1 MPRKEKINQLKSLLK
16 IEDNKT
22 AENYLV
28 KANWNI
34 EKAKK
39 LYELENP
46 NNAESND
53 ILDNTQIEFN
63 INEIFKESNEVF
75 SPKNKSLYD
84 DFIKSLEKLFPN
96 QIVLNYKNFF
106 SSTKKAGGLIIIFPE
121 SKINE
126 LRNNLIRVVNKK
138 NSGIKKNIP
147 IFPILKESEAGNKI
161 IKAFGVKSF
170 PFYMFCKYK
179 NEETMY
185 ISYNVEKKLLMKD
198 LNDIFKILHQENIVE
213 LSISLDGEKSI
224 LNYNDFSG
232 DIEEQKS
239 IYQHVRLLNDSINT
253 LFDANRDDTIN
264 GFSNVSIDNKSE
276 DPSNS
281 DNNTSDEENI
291 TTKKDSQINSLYSF
305 SLDINN
311 PNNSIEMNQLT
322 QLTQDTTRMTTVNNF
337 IRKKNY
343 DINICTIKF
352 INSNDKKDYKI
363 KDFIKTDKVSSLFDY
378 VESLKREMKS
388 IGNFSNFDLAHGFPP
403 TYLSQFKNKT
413 LLEEDL
419 FPLSEVYICKK

>member
-22 AENYLV
+22 AENYLI

-46 NNAESND
+46 NNSESNN

-63 INEIFKESNEVF
+63 INEIIKESNEVF

-96 QIVLNYKNFF
+96 QIVLSYKNFF
-106 SSTKKAGGLIIIFPE
+106 SSTKEAGGLIIIFPE

-138 NSGIKKNIP
+138 NSGIKKNIS

-161 IKAFGVKSF
+161 IKALGVKSF

-179 NEETMY
+179 NEETLY
-185 ISYNVEKKLLMKD
+185 ISYNAEKKLLMKD
-198 LNDIFKILHQENIVE
+198 LKDIMKKLHQENIVE

-232 DIEEQKS
+232 DIKEQES
-239 IYQHVRLLNDSINT
+239 IYQYVRLLNDNINT
-253 LFDANRDDTIN
+253 LYDASRDDTI
-264 GFSNVSIDNKSE
+264 SNLSNISNTSESE
-276 DPSNS
+276 DSQKSN
-281 DNNTSDEENI
+281 NNIFNKENI
-291 TTKKDSQINSLYSF
+291 TKKTNSHNNSI
-305 SLDINN
+305 SSTLDTNIQ
-311 PNNSIEMNQLT
+311 NNSIETNQLT
-322 QLTQDTTRMTTVNNF
+322 QNTTRVTVNNF
-337 IRKKNY
+337 IGKKNY

-352 INSNDKKDYKI
+352 INSNDKTDYKI
-363 KDFIKTDKVSSLFDY
+363 KEFIKTDKVSSLFDY
-378 VESLKREMKS
+378 VESLKRDMKS
-388 IGNFSNFDLAHGFPP
+388 IGNFINFDLAHGFPP
-403 TYLSQFKNKT
+403 TYISRFKNKT